1 MAFGGM
7 MSYMVS
13 ANNHGP
19 MEVNMKETSKKVI
32 NTAMADTFGLMAA
45 NTQANGSTAPSQARA
60 ELTGRTDESMTVSGL
75 TTKSME
81 RVFTPGLMVANMK
94 EIMNTIRDRV

>member
-1 MAFGGM
+1 MVLLAMVPGGM
-7 MSYMVS
+7 MNYMVS

-32 NTAMADTFGLMAA
+32 NTAMADTFGLMEA

-60 ELTGRTDESMTVSGL
+60 ELTGRMDESM
-75 TTKSME
+75 
-81 RVFTPGLMVANMK
+81 MVNG
-94 EIMNTIRDRV
+94 